1 MVKVDLYHAC
11 FYMIVQVKQAK
22 ISDATIAILQSY
34 LTTNLGLYLGAA
46 DKKEM
51 CSQRVTDKDVNA
63 QYYAYKY

>member
-1 MVKVDLYHAC
+1 
-11 FYMIVQVKQAK
+11 MIVQVKQAK
-22 ISDATIAILQSY
+22 ISDATTTAILQSY

>member
-1 MVKVDLYHAC
+1 MLC
-11 FYMIVQVKQAK
+11 MLYMIVQAKHTK
-22 ISDATIAILQSY
+22 ISDATTAILQSY